1 MDGRGYREARKKSG
15 VGWGAQASRRRKK
28 RKGGND
34 FDDDDDDVLV
44 LKVALS
50 SNLKLAEPADW
61 CHSFAFVASIGGCQ
75 S

>member
-34 FDDDDDDVLV
+34 FDDDDVLV